1 MVVAFHELDLELD
14 PQEERRGRRGEG
26 EPVDAR
32 YQLVAEVGTP
42 VAIGLRPADDR
53 ATVDQLDRDP
63 GRRVAGAGVEHVR
76 GERGSR
82 HWQRLVAYAGARMQE
97 LPLALTFDDV
107 LLVPRRSRLRSRADV
122 STRAQLTRRIALEIP
137 VVSANMDTVTT
148 APMAIALA
156 QLGGIGVL
164 HRFLS
169 VEDEVAEVA
178 RVKRFRTRVIS
189 DPHTIAPG
197 ATLAQARAEAE
208 RLGVSGLLVV
218 DDDDHLVG
226 ILTTRDV
233 RAGDGGDA
241 VSGHMTPHE
250 RLITGPPGISAAEA
264 LALLHQHRI
273 EKLPLADAGGR
284 VAGMVTL
291 RDLEQEKR
299 YPLATRDAE
308 GRLRVAAAIGVRGG
322 YLERAEALLAADA
335 DALVLDIAHG
345 HADAALEAV
354 RELERRFPEAEVI
367 AGNVATAD
375 GVRDLAAA
383 GADAIKVG
391 IGPGFACTT
400 RLVAGVGVP
409 QLSAVL
415 ECAAAARESGVP
427 LIADGGIRRPG
438 DLAKAI
444 AAGASTVMVGSLLAG
459 RSESPGDV
467 VRRRGR
473 LYKVYRGMA
482 SRSAASARLAIEGR
496 GDALDQYVPEGEEME
511 FPLRGPVDEVIA
523 ELVGGLR
530 SGMSYLDSA
539 TIEEFWQ
546 NAQFVRQ
553 TEAGQRETHP
563 GSPGE

>member
-1 MVVAFHELDLELD
+1 
-14 PQEERRGRRGEG
+14 
-26 EPVDAR
+26 
-32 YQLVAEVGTP
+32 
-42 VAIGLRPADDR
+42 
-53 ATVDQLDRDP
+53 
-63 GRRVAGAGVEHVR
+63 
-76 GERGSR
+76 
-82 HWQRLVAYAGARMQE
+82 MQE

-107 LLVPRRSRLRSRADV
+107 LLVPRRSRIRSRADV
-122 STRAQLTRRIALEIP
+122 STRTQLTRGIALEIP

-169 VEDEVAEVA
+169 VDDEVAEVV

-189 DPHTIAPG
+189 DPHTIAPA
-197 ATLAQARAEAE
+197 ATLAQARSEAE

-218 DDDDHLVG
+218 DSDGRLVG

-233 RAGDGGDA
+233 RAGDGSHA
-241 VSGHMTPHE
+241 VADHMTPRE
-250 RLITGPPGISAAEA
+250 RLITGPPGISAADA

-273 EKLPLADAGGR
+273 EKLPLAGADGR

-291 RDLEQEKR
+291 RDLEQEAR
-299 YPLATRDAE
+299 YPQATRDGE

-345 HADAALEAV
+345 HADSALEAV
-354 RELERRFPEAEVI
+354 RELTRRFPQAEVI

-375 GVRDLAAA
+375 GVRDLAAV

-415 ECAAAARESGVP
+415 NCAKAARESGVP

-444 AAGASTVMVGSLLAG
+444 AAGASSVMVGSLLAG

-482 SRSAASARLAIEGR
+482 SRSAAGARLAIEGR

-539 TIEEFWQ
+539 TIEEFWG
-546 NAQFVRQ
+546 NAQFIRQ

>member
-1 MVVAFHELDLELD
+1 
-14 PQEERRGRRGEG
+14 
-26 EPVDAR
+26 
-32 YQLVAEVGTP
+32 
-42 VAIGLRPADDR
+42 
-53 ATVDQLDRDP
+53 
-63 GRRVAGAGVEHVR
+63 
-76 GERGSR
+76 
-82 HWQRLVAYAGARMQE
+82 MQE

-107 LLVPRRSRLRSRADV
+107 LLVPRRSRIRSRADV
-122 STRAQLTRRIALEIP
+122 STHTQLTRGIALEIP

-169 VEDEVAEVA
+169 VEDEVAEVV

-189 DPHTIAPG
+189 DPHTIAPA
-197 ATLAQARAEAE
+197 ATLAQARSEAE

-218 DDDDHLVG
+218 DGDGRLVG

-233 RAGDGGDA
+233 RAGDGSHA
-241 VSGHMTPHE
+241 VADHMTPRE
-250 RLITGPPGISAAEA
+250 RLITGPPGISAADA

-273 EKLPLADAGGR
+273 EKLPLAGADGR

-291 RDLEQEKR
+291 RDLEQEAR
-299 YPLATRDAE
+299 YPQATRDGE

-345 HADAALEAV
+345 HADSALEAV
-354 RELERRFPEAEVI
+354 RELKRRFPQAEVI

-375 GVRDLAAA
+375 GVRDLAAV

-415 ECAAAARESGVP
+415 DCAKAARESGVP

-444 AAGASTVMVGSLLAG
+444 AAGASSVMVGSLLAG

-473 LYKVYRGMA
+473 IYKVYRGMA
-482 SRSAASARLAIEGR
+482 SRSAAGARLAIEGR
-496 GDALDQYVPEGEEME
+496 GYALDQYVPEGEEME
-511 FPLRGPVDEVIA
+511 FPLRGPVDEVIT

-539 TIEEFWQ
+539 TIEEFWG
-546 NAQFVRQ
+546 NAQFIRQ

>member
-1 MVVAFHELDLELD
+1 ME
-14 PQEERRGRRGEG
+14 
-26 EPVDAR
+26 
-32 YQLVAEVGTP
+32 
-42 VAIGLRPADDR
+42 
-53 ATVDQLDRDP
+53 
-63 GRRVAGAGVEHVR
+63 
-76 GERGSR
+76 
-82 HWQRLVAYAGARMQE
+82 E

-107 LLVPRRSRLRSRADV
+107 LLVPRRSRIRSRADV
-122 STRAQLTRRIALEIP
+122 STRTQLTRRIALEIP

-156 QLGGIGVL
+156 QLGGIGVV

-169 VEDEVAEVA
+169 VEDEVAEVT

-189 DPHTIAPG
+189 DPHTIAPN
-197 ATLAQARAEAE
+197 ASLEEARAETE

-218 DDDDHLVG
+218 DGDGRLAG

-233 RAGDGGDA
+233 RAGEGAGTVA
-241 VSGHMTPHE
+241 EHMTPLD
-250 RLITGPPGISAAEA
+250 RLVTGPPGITPADA
-264 LALLHQHRI
+264 LALLHEHRI
-273 EKLPLADAGGR
+273 EKLPLAADDGR

-291 RDLEQEKR
+291 RDLEQEAR
-299 YPLATRDAE
+299 YPQATRDSE

-322 YLERAEALLAADA
+322 YLERAEALLEADA

-345 HADAALEAV
+345 HADSALEAV
-354 RELERRFPEAEVI
+354 RELKRRFPDAEII
-367 AGNVATAD
+367 AGNVATGEA
-375 GVRDLAAA
+375 VHDLAAA
-383 GADAIKVG
+383 GADAVKVG

-409 QLSAVL
+409 QLTAVL
-415 ECAAAARESGVP
+415 DCAKAAHETGVP

-444 AAGASTVMVGSLLAG
+444 AAGASSVMVGSLLAG

-511 FPLRGPVDEVIA
+511 FPLRGPVGEVIA

-530 SGMSYLDSA
+530 SGMSYLDSE
-539 TIEEFWQ
+539 TVEEFWGK
-546 NAQFVRQ
+546 ARFVRQ

>member
-1 MVVAFHELDLELD
+1 ME
-14 PQEERRGRRGEG
+14 
-26 EPVDAR
+26 
-32 YQLVAEVGTP
+32 
-42 VAIGLRPADDR
+42 
-53 ATVDQLDRDP
+53 
-63 GRRVAGAGVEHVR
+63 
-76 GERGSR
+76 
-82 HWQRLVAYAGARMQE
+82 E
-97 LPLALTFDDV
+97 LPLALTYDDV
-107 LLVPRRSRLRSRADV
+107 LLVPRRSRIRSRADV
-122 STRAQLTRRIALEIP
+122 STRTQLTRGIALEIP

-164 HRFLS
+164 HRFLP
-169 VEDEVAEVA
+169 VDEEVAEVT

-189 DPHTIAPG
+189 DPHTVAPAASLG
-197 ATLAQARAEAE
+197 EARAQAED
-208 RLGVSGLLVV
+208 LGVSGLLVA
-218 DDDDHLVG
+218 DGDNRLLG
-226 ILTTRDV
+226 ILTARDM
-233 RAGDGGDA
+233 RAGDGRSA
-241 VSGHMTPHE
+241 VSRHMTPRE
-250 RLITGPPGISAAEA
+250 RLVTAEPGIAPADA
-264 LALLHQHRI
+264 LALLHRNRV
-273 EKLPLADAGGR
+273 EKLPLADAEGR

-291 RDLEQEKR
+291 RDLEQEAH
-299 YPLATRDAE
+299 YPHATRDTE

-322 YLERAEALLAADA
+322 YLERAEALLAAGA

-345 HADAALEAV
+345 HADAALDAI
-354 RELERRFPEAEVI
+354 RELKRRFPEAEVI
-367 AGNVATAD
+367 AGNVATAE

-383 GADAIKVG
+383 GSDAIKVG

-415 ECAAAARESGVP
+415 ACAAAARETGVP

-438 DLAKAI
+438 DVAKAI
-444 AAGASTVMVGSLLAG
+444 AAGASSVMVGSLLAG

-482 SRSAASARLAIEGR
+482 SRGAAGARLAIEGG
-496 GDALDQYVPEGEEME
+496 GDSLDQYVPEGEEME
-511 FPLRGPVDEVIA
+511 FPLRGPVDEVVG

-530 SGMSYLDSA
+530 SGMSYLDAA
-539 TIEEFWQ
+539 TVEELWA
-546 NAQFVRQ
+546 NARFVRQ

>member
-1 MVVAFHELDLELD
+1 
-14 PQEERRGRRGEG
+14 
-26 EPVDAR
+26 
-32 YQLVAEVGTP
+32 
-42 VAIGLRPADDR
+42 
-53 ATVDQLDRDP
+53 
-63 GRRVAGAGVEHVR
+63 
-76 GERGSR
+76 
-82 HWQRLVAYAGARMQE
+82 MQE

-107 LLVPRRSRLRSRADV
+107 LLVPRRSRIRSRADV
-122 STRAQLTRRIALEIP
+122 STRTQLTRRIALEIP
-137 VVSANMDTVTT
+137 VASANMDTVTT

-169 VEDEVAEVA
+169 VEDEAAEVV

-189 DPHTIAPG
+189 DPHTIAPD
-197 ATLAQARAEAE
+197 ASLAQARSEAE

-218 DDDDHLVG
+218 DGDGRLVG

-233 RAGDGGDA
+233 RAGAGGDA
-241 VSGHMTPHE
+241 VADHMTPHE
-250 RLITGPPGISAAEA
+250 RLVTGQPGISAADA
-264 LALLHQHRI
+264 LALLHRHRI
-273 EKLPLADAGGR
+273 EKLPLAGADGR
-284 VAGMVTL
+284 AAGMVTL
-291 RDLEQEKR
+291 RDLEQEAR
-299 YPLATRDAE
+299 YPQATRDEE

-354 RELERRFPEAEVI
+354 RELKRRFPQAEVI
-367 AGNVATAD
+367 AGNVATA
-375 GVRDLAAA
+375 GAVRDLVDV

-415 ECAAAARESGVP
+415 DCAGAARETGVP

-444 AAGASTVMVGSLLAG
+444 AAGASSVMVGSLLAG
-459 RSESPGDV
+459 RTESPGDV

-511 FPLRGPVDEVIA
+511 FPLRGPADEVIA

-539 TIEEFWQ
+539 TIEEFWD

>member
-1 MVVAFHELDLELD
+1 
-14 PQEERRGRRGEG
+14 
-26 EPVDAR
+26 
-32 YQLVAEVGTP
+32 
-42 VAIGLRPADDR
+42 
-53 ATVDQLDRDP
+53 
-63 GRRVAGAGVEHVR
+63 
-76 GERGSR
+76 
-82 HWQRLVAYAGARMQE
+82 MQE

-107 LLVPRRSRLRSRADV
+107 LLVPRRSRLRSRGDV
-122 STRAQLTRRIALEIP
+122 STRTQLTRRIALEIP
-137 VVSANMDTVTT
+137 VLSANMDTVTT

-156 QLGGIGVL
+156 QLGGLGVV

-169 VEDEVAEVA
+169 VADEVAEVT
-178 RVKRFRTRVIS
+178 RVKRFRTRVIA
-189 DPHTIAPG
+189 DPHTVEPG
-197 ATLAQARAEAE
+197 TSVADARAETE

-218 DDDDHLVG
+218 AADGRLLG
-226 ILTTRDV
+226 ILTTRDL
-233 RAGDGGDA
+233 RAGDGVGTVAD
-241 VSGHMTPHE
+241 HMTPLD
-250 RLITGPPGISAAEA
+250 RLVTGEPGITPADA
-264 LALLHQHRI
+264 LALLHRHRI
-273 EKLPLADAGGR
+273 EKLPLADADGR

-291 RDLEQEKR
+291 RDLEQEAR
-299 YPLATRDAE
+299 YPQATRDAE
-308 GRLRVAAAIGVRGG
+308 GRLRVGAAIGVRGG
-322 YLERAEALLAADA
+322 YLERAEALLEAEA

-345 HADAALEAV
+345 HAESALDAV
-354 RELERRFPEAEVI
+354 RELKRRFPEAEII
-367 AGNVATAD
+367 AGNVATAEA
-375 GVRDLAAA
+375 VRDLAAA

-409 QLSAVL
+409 QLTAVL
-415 ECAAAARESGVP
+415 NCAEAARESGVP

-459 RSESPGDV
+459 RTESPGDV

-511 FPLRGPVDEVIA
+511 FPLRGSVSEVIA

-530 SGMSYLDSA
+530 SGMSYLDA
-539 TIEEFWQ
+539 ETVHEFWD
-546 NAQFVRQ
+546 NAQFMRQ

>member
-1 MVVAFHELDLELD
+1 
-14 PQEERRGRRGEG
+14 
-26 EPVDAR
+26 
-32 YQLVAEVGTP
+32 
-42 VAIGLRPADDR
+42 
-53 ATVDQLDRDP
+53 
-63 GRRVAGAGVEHVR
+63 
-76 GERGSR
+76 
-82 HWQRLVAYAGARMQE
+82 MQE

-107 LLVPRRSRLRSRADV
+107 LLVPRRSRIRSRADV
-122 STRAQLTRRIALEIP
+122 STHTQLTRGIALEIP

-169 VEDEVAEVA
+169 VDDEVAEVV

-189 DPHTIAPG
+189 DPHTIAPA
-197 ATLAQARAEAE
+197 ATLAQARSEAE

-218 DDDDHLVG
+218 DGEGRLVG

-233 RAGDGGDA
+233 RAGDGSHA
-241 VSGHMTPHE
+241 VADHMTPRE
-250 RLITGPPGISAAEA
+250 RLITGPPGISAADA

-273 EKLPLADAGGR
+273 EKLPLAGADGR

-291 RDLEQEKR
+291 RDLEQEAR
-299 YPLATRDAE
+299 YPQATRDGE

-345 HADAALEAV
+345 HADSALEAV
-354 RELERRFPEAEVI
+354 RELKRRFPQAEVI

-375 GVRDLAAA
+375 GVRDLAAV

-415 ECAAAARESGVP
+415 DCAKAARESGVP

-444 AAGASTVMVGSLLAG
+444 AAGASSVMVGSLLAG

-482 SRSAASARLAIEGR
+482 SRSAAGARLAIEGR

-511 FPLRGPVDEVIA
+511 FPLRGPVDEVIT

-539 TIEEFWQ
+539 TIEEFWG
-546 NAQFVRQ
+546 NSQFIRQ

>member
-1 MVVAFHELDLELD
+1 
-14 PQEERRGRRGEG
+14 
-26 EPVDAR
+26 
-32 YQLVAEVGTP
+32 
-42 VAIGLRPADDR
+42 
-53 ATVDQLDRDP
+53 
-63 GRRVAGAGVEHVR
+63 
-76 GERGSR
+76 
-82 HWQRLVAYAGARMQE
+82 MQE
-97 LPLALTFDDV
+97 FPLALTFDDV
-107 LLVPRRSRLRSRADV
+107 LLVPRRSRIRSRADV
-122 STRAQLTRRIALEIP
+122 STRTQLTRTIALEIP
-137 VVSANMDTVTT
+137 VVAANMDTVTT

-169 VEDEVAEVA
+169 VADEVAEVT
-178 RVKRFRTRVIS
+178 RVKRFRSRVIS
-189 DPHTIAPG
+189 DPHTIAPD
-197 ATLAQARAEAE
+197 ASVEQARDDTE

-218 DDDDHLVG
+218 DADARLAG
-226 ILTTRDV
+226 ILTTRDL
-233 RAGDGGDA
+233 RAAAGTGV
-241 VSGHMTPHE
+241 VSEHMTPLD
-250 RLITGPPGISAAEA
+250 RLITGEPGITPEDA
-264 LALLHQHRI
+264 LALLHEHRI
-273 EKLPLADAGGR
+273 EKLPLADADGR

-291 RDLEQEKR
+291 RDLEQEAH

-322 YLERAEALLAADA
+322 YLERAEALLAAGT

-345 HADAALEAV
+345 HAEAALDAV
-354 RELERRFPEAEVI
+354 RELKRRFPEAQVI

-375 GVRDLAAA
+375 GVRDLAEA
-383 GADAIKVG
+383 GADAVKVG

-409 QLSAVL
+409 QFSAVL
-415 ECAAAARESGVP
+415 DCASAARETGVP

-444 AAGASTVMVGSLLAG
+444 GAGGSTVMVGSLLAG

-511 FPLRGPVDEVIA
+511 FPLRGPVREVVQ

-530 SGMSYLDSA
+530 SGMSYVDSA
-539 TIEEFWQ
+539 TIEEFWS
-546 NAQFVRQ
+546 NASFVRQ

>member
-1 MVVAFHELDLELD
+1 
-14 PQEERRGRRGEG
+14 
-26 EPVDAR
+26 
-32 YQLVAEVGTP
+32 
-42 VAIGLRPADDR
+42 
-53 ATVDQLDRDP
+53 
-63 GRRVAGAGVEHVR
+63 
-76 GERGSR
+76 
-82 HWQRLVAYAGARMQE
+82 MQE

-107 LLVPRRSRLRSRADV
+107 LLVPRRSRISSRGDV
-122 STRAQLTRRIALEIP
+122 STRAQLTRTIALEIP
-137 VVSANMDTVTT
+137 VLSANMDTVTT

-156 QLGGIGVL
+156 QLGGLGVI

-169 VEDEVAEVA
+169 VEDEVAEVV
-178 RVKRFRTRVIS
+178 RVKRFRSRVIS

-218 DDDDHLVG
+218 DPDGRLAG

-233 RAGDGGDA
+233 RAGGGGDTVA
-241 VSGHMTPHE
+241 DHMTPRE
-250 RLITGPPGISAAEA
+250 RLVTGPAGISAADA
-264 LALLHQHRI
+264 LELLHRHRI
-273 EKLPLADAGGR
+273 EKLPLADAEGR

-291 RDLEQEKR
+291 RDLEQEAR
-299 YPLATRDAE
+299 YPQATRDGE

-345 HADAALEAV
+345 HADSALEAV
-354 RELERRFPEAEVI
+354 RELKRRFPQAQVI

-375 GVRDLAAA
+375 AVHDLAAV
-383 GADAIKVG
+383 GSDAIKVG

-415 ECAAAARESGVP
+415 ACAQAARETGVP

-444 AAGASTVMVGSLLAG
+444 AAGASSVMVGSLLAG

-473 LYKVYRGMA
+473 LFKVYRGMA
-482 SRSAASARLAIEGR
+482 SRSAAGARLAIEGR

-511 FPLRGPVDEVIA
+511 FPLRGPVDEVIN

-530 SGMSYLDSA
+530 SGMSYVDSA
-539 TIEEFWQ
+539 TIEEFWEK
-546 NAQFVRQ
+546 ARFVRQ

>member
-1 MVVAFHELDLELD
+1 
-14 PQEERRGRRGEG
+14 
-26 EPVDAR
+26 
-32 YQLVAEVGTP
+32 
-42 VAIGLRPADDR
+42 
-53 ATVDQLDRDP
+53 
-63 GRRVAGAGVEHVR
+63 
-76 GERGSR
+76 
-82 HWQRLVAYAGARMQE
+82 MQE

-107 LLVPRRSRLRSRADV
+107 LLVPRRSRIRSRADV
-122 STRAQLTRRIALEIP
+122 STRTQLTRGIALEIP

-169 VEDEVAEVA
+169 VDDEVAEVV

-189 DPHTIAPG
+189 DPHTIAPA
-197 ATLAQARAEAE
+197 ATLAQARSEAE

-218 DDDDHLVG
+218 DGDGRLVG

-233 RAGDGGDA
+233 RAGDGSHA
-241 VSGHMTPHE
+241 VADHMTPRE
-250 RLITGPPGISAAEA
+250 RLITGPAGISAADA

-273 EKLPLADAGGR
+273 EKLPLAGADGR

-291 RDLEQEKR
+291 RDLEQEAR
-299 YPLATRDAE
+299 YPQATRDGE

-345 HADAALEAV
+345 HADSALEAV
-354 RELERRFPEAEVI
+354 RELKRRFPQAEVI

-415 ECAAAARESGVP
+415 DCAKAARESGVP

-444 AAGASTVMVGSLLAG
+444 AAGASSVMVGSLLAG

-482 SRSAASARLAIEGR
+482 SRSAAGARLAIEGR

-530 SGMSYLDSA
+530 SSMSYLDSA
-539 TIEEFWQ
+539 TIEEFWG
-546 NAQFVRQ
+546 NAQFIRQ

>member
-1 MVVAFHELDLELD
+1 MH
-14 PQEERRGRRGEG
+14 
-26 EPVDAR
+26 
-32 YQLVAEVGTP
+32 
-42 VAIGLRPADDR
+42 
-53 ATVDQLDRDP
+53 
-63 GRRVAGAGVEHVR
+63 
-76 GERGSR
+76 
-82 HWQRLVAYAGARMQE
+82 E

-107 LLVPRRSRLRSRADV
+107 LLVPRRSRIRSRAEV
-122 STRAQLTRRIALEIP
+122 STRTQLTRTIALEIP
-137 VVSANMDTVTT
+137 VVAANMDTVTT

-169 VEDEVAEVA
+169 VEDEVAVVT
-178 RVKRFRTRVIS
+178 RVKRFRSRVIS
-189 DPHTIAPG
+189 DPHTIAPD
-197 ATLAQARAEAE
+197 ASIEQARDDTE

-218 DDDDHLVG
+218 DADARLAG
-226 ILTTRDV
+226 ILTTRDL
-233 RAGDGGDA
+233 RAAAGTGV
-241 VSGHMTPHE
+241 VSEHMTPLD
-250 RLITGPPGISAAEA
+250 RLITGEPGITPEDA
-264 LALLHQHRI
+264 LALLHEHRI

-291 RDLEQEKR
+291 RDLEQEAH

-322 YLERAEALLAADA
+322 YLERAEALLAAGT

-345 HADAALEAV
+345 HAQAALDAV
-354 RELERRFPEAEVI
+354 RELKRRFPEAQVI

-375 GVRDLAAA
+375 GVRDLAEA
-383 GADAIKVG
+383 GADAVKVG

-409 QLSAVL
+409 QFSAVL
-415 ECAAAARESGVP
+415 DCASAARETGVP

-444 AAGASTVMVGSLLAG
+444 GAGGSTVMVGSLLAG

-511 FPLRGPVDEVIA
+511 FPLRGPVREVVQ

-530 SGMSYLDSA
+530 SGMSYVDSA
-539 TIEEFWQ
+539 TIEEFWD
-546 NAQFVRQ
+546 NARFVRQ
-553 TEAGQRETHP
+553 TEAGRRETHP
-563 GSPGE
+563 GSPDE

>member
-1 MVVAFHELDLELD
+1 
-14 PQEERRGRRGEG
+14 
-26 EPVDAR
+26 
-32 YQLVAEVGTP
+32 
-42 VAIGLRPADDR
+42 
-53 ATVDQLDRDP
+53 
-63 GRRVAGAGVEHVR
+63 
-76 GERGSR
+76 
-82 HWQRLVAYAGARMQE
+82 MQE

-107 LLVPRRSRLRSRADV
+107 LLVPRRSRIRSRADV
-122 STRAQLTRRIALEIP
+122 STRTQLTRTIALEIP

-169 VEDEVAEVA
+169 VEDEVAEVT
-178 RVKRFRTRVIS
+178 RVKRFRSRVIS
-189 DPHTIAPG
+189 DPHTIAPD
-197 ATLAQARAEAE
+197 ASVVQARADTE

-218 DDDDHLVG
+218 DDDGRLAG
-226 ILTTRDV
+226 ILTTRDL
-233 RAGDGGDA
+233 RAGGGA
-241 VSGHMTPHE
+241 GIVSEHMTPLD
-250 RLITGPPGISAAEA
+250 RLITGAPGITPEDA
-264 LALLHQHRI
+264 LALLHEHRI
-273 EKLPLADAGGR
+273 EKLPLADADGR

-291 RDLEQEKR
+291 RDLEQEAH

-322 YLERAEALLAADA
+322 YLERAEALLAAEA

-345 HADAALEAV
+345 HAESALDAV
-354 RELERRFPEAEVI
+354 RELKRRFPDAQVI

-375 GVRDLAAA
+375 GVRDLAEA
-383 GADAIKVG
+383 GADAVKVG

-409 QLSAVL
+409 QFSAVL
-415 ECAAAARESGVP
+415 ECAQAARETGVP

-444 AAGASTVMVGSLLAG
+444 AAGGSTVMVGSLLAG

-511 FPLRGPVDEVIA
+511 FPLRGPVREVIQ

-530 SGMSYLDSA
+530 SGMSYVDSA
-539 TIEEFWQ
+539 TIEEFWD
-546 NAQFVRQ
+546 NARFVRQ

>member
-1 MVVAFHELDLELD
+1 ME
-14 PQEERRGRRGEG
+14 
-26 EPVDAR
+26 
-32 YQLVAEVGTP
+32 
-42 VAIGLRPADDR
+42 
-53 ATVDQLDRDP
+53 
-63 GRRVAGAGVEHVR
+63 
-76 GERGSR
+76 
-82 HWQRLVAYAGARMQE
+82 E

-107 LLVPRRSRLRSRADV
+107 LLVPRRSRLRSRGDV
-122 STRAQLTRRIALEIP
+122 STRTQLTRRIALEIP
-137 VVSANMDTVTT
+137 VLSANMDTVTT

-156 QLGGIGVL
+156 QLGGLGVV

-169 VEDEVAEVA
+169 VADEVAEVT
-178 RVKRFRTRVIS
+178 RVKRFRTRVIA
-189 DPHTIAPG
+189 DPHTVAPG
-197 ATLAQARAEAE
+197 ASVAEARAESE

-218 DDDDHLVG
+218 DGEGRLLG
-226 ILTTRDV
+226 ILTTRDL
-233 RAGDGGDA
+233 RAGAGQGTVAD
-241 VSGHMTPHE
+241 HMTPLD
-250 RLITGPPGISAAEA
+250 RLVTGEPGIAPADA
-264 LALLHQHRI
+264 LALLHRHRI

-291 RDLEQEKR
+291 RDLDQEAR
-299 YPLATRDAE
+299 YPQATRDAE
-308 GRLRVAAAIGVRGG
+308 GRLRVGAAIGVRGG
-322 YLERAEALLAADA
+322 YLERAEALLEADA

-345 HADAALEAV
+345 H
-354 RELERRFPEAEVI
+354 PEAEII

-375 GVRDLAAA
+375 AVRDLAEA

-409 QLSAVL
+409 QLTAVL
-415 ECAAAARESGVP
+415 NCAEAARETGVP

-444 AAGASTVMVGSLLAG
+444 AAGASSVMVGSLLAG
-459 RSESPGDV
+459 RTESPGDV

-511 FPLRGPVDEVIA
+511 FPLRGSVAEVIA

-530 SGMSYLDSA
+530 SGMSYLDAA
-539 TIEEFWQ
+539 TVEEFWA
-546 NAQFVRQ
+546 NAQFMRQ

>member
-1 MVVAFHELDLELD
+1 MTD
-14 PQEERRGRRGEG
+14 
-26 EPVDAR
+26 
-32 YQLVAEVGTP
+32 
-42 VAIGLRPADDR
+42 
-53 ATVDQLDRDP
+53 
-63 GRRVAGAGVEHVR
+63 
-76 GERGSR
+76 
-82 HWQRLVAYAGARMQE
+82 
-97 LPLALTFDDV
+97 LPLALTYDDV
-107 LLVPRRSRLRSRADV
+107 LLVPRRSRLRSRADA
-122 STRAQLTRRIALEIP
+122 STRTQLTPRIELAIP

-178 RVKRFRTRVIS
+178 RVKRYRSRVIS
-189 DPHTIAPG
+189 DPHTIAPD
-197 ATLAQARAEAE
+197 ASLDHARAETE

-218 DDDDHLVG
+218 DADGKLAG
-226 ILTTRDV
+226 ILTTRDL
-233 RAGDGGDA
+233 RAGAAAADA
-241 VSGHMTPHE
+241 TVADQMTPLD
-250 RLITGPPGISAAEA
+250 RLVTGGPGIAPAAA
-264 LALLHQHRI
+264 LALLHRHRV
-273 EKLPLADAGGR
+273 EKLPLVGEDGR

-291 RDLEQEKR
+291 RDLDQEAQF
-299 YPLATRDAE
+299 PQATRDAE

-322 YLERAEALLAADA
+322 FLARAEALLEAEA

-345 HADAALEAV
+345 HADAALEAI
-354 RELERRFPEAEVI
+354 RQLKQRFPEAELI

-409 QLSAVL
+409 QLTAVL
-415 ECAAAARESGVP
+415 ECAPAGRECGVP

-482 SRSAASARLAIEGR
+482 SRGAASARLAIEGR
-496 GDALDQYVPEGEEME
+496 GDSLDQYVPEGEEME
-511 FPLRGPVDEVIA
+511 FPLRGGVAEVIA

-539 TIEEFWQ
+539 TVEEFWA

-553 TEAGQRETHP
+553 TEAGQRETAP
-563 GSPGE
+563 GSPGD

>member
-1 MVVAFHELDLELD
+1 ME
-14 PQEERRGRRGEG
+14 
-26 EPVDAR
+26 
-32 YQLVAEVGTP
+32 
-42 VAIGLRPADDR
+42 
-53 ATVDQLDRDP
+53 
-63 GRRVAGAGVEHVR
+63 
-76 GERGSR
+76 
-82 HWQRLVAYAGARMQE
+82 E

-107 LLVPRRSRLRSRADV
+107 LLVPRRSRIRSRADV
-122 STRAQLTRRIALEIP
+122 STRTQLTRTIALEIP

-156 QLGGIGVL
+156 QLGGIGVV

-169 VEDEVAEVA
+169 VDDEVAEVT

-197 ATLAQARAEAE
+197 ASLAEAQAETE

-218 DDDDHLVG
+218 DAGDQLAG
-226 ILTTRDV
+226 ILTTRDL
-233 RAGDGGDA
+233 RAGDG
-241 VSGHMTPHE
+241 SGTVAEHMTPVD
-250 RLITGPPGISAAEA
+250 RLVTGAPGITPADA
-264 LALLHQHRI
+264 LALLHRHRI
-273 EKLPLADAGGR
+273 EKLPLADDRGR

-291 RDLEQEKR
+291 RDLEQEAR
-299 YPLATRDAE
+299 YPHATRDSE

-322 YLERAEALLAADA
+322 YLERAEALLEADA

-354 RELERRFPEAEVI
+354 RELKRRFPEAEII
-367 AGNVATAD
+367 AGNVATAEA
-375 GVRDLAAA
+375 VHDLAAA
-383 GADAIKVG
+383 GADAVKVG

-409 QLSAVL
+409 QLTAVL
-415 ECAAAARESGVP
+415 DCAKAARETGVP

-444 AAGASTVMVGSLLAG
+444 AAGASSVMVGSLLAG
-459 RSESPGDV
+459 RTESPGDV

-511 FPLRGPVDEVIA
+511 FPLRGPVAEVIA

-530 SGMSYLDSA
+530 SGMSYLDSE
-539 TIEEFWQ
+539 TVEEFW
-546 NAQFVRQ
+546 AKARFMRQ

>member
-1 MVVAFHELDLELD
+1 
-14 PQEERRGRRGEG
+14 
-26 EPVDAR
+26 
-32 YQLVAEVGTP
+32 
-42 VAIGLRPADDR
+42 
-53 ATVDQLDRDP
+53 
-63 GRRVAGAGVEHVR
+63 
-76 GERGSR
+76 
-82 HWQRLVAYAGARMQE
+82 MQE

-107 LLVPRRSRLRSRADV
+107 LLVPRRSRIRSRADA
-122 STRAQLTRRIALEIP
+122 STRTQLTRRIALEIP

-189 DPHTIAPG
+189 DPHTIEPG
-197 ATLAQARAEAE
+197 ATVTRARAEVD

-218 DDDDHLVG
+218 DGDGRLAG
-226 ILTTRDV
+226 ILTARDL
-233 RAGDGGDA
+233 RAGASADA
-241 VSGHMTPHE
+241 VADHMTPLE
-250 RLITGPPGISAAEA
+250 RLVTGQAGIAPADA
-264 LALLHQHRI
+264 LALLHRHRI
-273 EKLPLADAGGR
+273 EKLPLADAEGR

-291 RDLEQEKR
+291 RDLEQEAR
-299 YPLATRDAE
+299 YPQATRDE
-308 GRLRVAAAIGVRGG
+308 DGRLRVAAAIGVRGG

-345 HADAALEAV
+345 HAEAALDAV
-354 RELERRFPEAEVI
+354 RELKRRFPQADVI
-367 AGNVATAD
+367 AGNVATAE

-383 GADAIKVG
+383 GADAVKVG

-409 QLSAVL
+409 QFSAVL
-415 ECAAAARESGVP
+415 DCAKAAREAELP

-444 AAGASTVMVGSLLAG
+444 AAGGSSVMVGSLLAG

-473 LYKVYRGMA
+473 LFKVYRGMA
-482 SRSAASARLAIEGR
+482 SRSAAGARLAIEGR

-511 FPLRGPVDEVIA
+511 FPLRGPVDEVIG

-530 SGMSYLDSA
+530 SGMSYLDAA
-539 TIEEFWQ
+539 TIEEFWL
-546 NAQFVRQ
+546 NATFVRQ

>member
-1 MVVAFHELDLELD
+1 
-14 PQEERRGRRGEG
+14 
-26 EPVDAR
+26 
-32 YQLVAEVGTP
+32 
-42 VAIGLRPADDR
+42 
-53 ATVDQLDRDP
+53 
-63 GRRVAGAGVEHVR
+63 
-76 GERGSR
+76 
-82 HWQRLVAYAGARMQE
+82 
-97 LPLALTFDDV
+97 
-107 LLVPRRSRLRSRADV
+107 
-122 STRAQLTRRIALEIP
+122 
-137 VVSANMDTVTT
+137 
-148 APMAIALA
+148 
-156 QLGGIGVL
+156 
-164 HRFLS
+164 
-169 VEDEVAEVA
+169 
-178 RVKRFRTRVIS
+178 
-189 DPHTIAPG
+189 
-197 ATLAQARAEAE
+197 
-208 RLGVSGLLVV
+208 
-218 DDDDHLVG
+218 
-226 ILTTRDV
+226 
-233 RAGDGGDA
+233 
-241 VSGHMTPHE
+241 
-250 RLITGPPGISAAEA
+250 
-264 LALLHQHRI
+264 
-273 EKLPLADAGGR
+273 
-284 VAGMVTL
+284 
-291 RDLEQEKR
+291 
-299 YPLATRDAE
+299 
-308 GRLRVAAAIGVRGG
+308 
-322 YLERAEALLAADA
+322 
-335 DALVLDIAHG
+335 
-345 HADAALEAV
+345 V
-354 RELERRFPEAEVI
+354 RELKRRFPEAEVI

-427 LIADGGIRRPG
+427 LIADGGIRRAG

-539 TIEEFWQ
+539 TIAEFWE